1 MDENDFY
8 YYMDGRNA
16 RRPTRPPAP
25 VPISR
30 QVIVAPPP
38 AQLVPSP
45 QAAAPVAQPPM
56 QQPYGMPAYPPF
68 GGPQAPYG
76 MAPVPYREPA
86 YAQPAYAQPYG
97 MQPYGMQPYGAPA
110 MPYVGGMYGETPSV
124 LQAMFGKITLGQLVE
139 LGTQVYAA
147 AQKLP
152 TAPTA
157 VPDVGDNFANLITY
171 QSALAGHAKRDEQV
185 RTLGSLIGKLVG

>member
-16 RRPTRPPAP
+16 KRPARQPGP
-25 VPISR
+25 VPIGR
-30 QVIVAPPP
+30 QVIPPP
-38 AQLVPSP
+38 AQLVPASP
-45 QAAAPVAQPPM
+45 APMAAQPMPPTPP
-56 QQPYGMPAYPPF
+56 PYVMPSYPQS
-68 GGPQAPYG
+68 GAPQAPYG
-76 MAPVPYREPA
+76 MAQAPYGAPA
-86 YAQPAYAQPYG
+86 YGAPGFPAYG
-97 MQPYGMQPYGAPA
+97 MQPYAVPPMYYG
-110 MPYVGGMYGETPSV
+110 GGMYGETPSV

>member
-16 RRPTRPPAP
+16 KRPARQP

-30 QVIVAPPP
+30 QVIVAPPQQ
-38 AQLVPSP
+38 QLVSAAPSP
-45 QAAAPVAQPPM
+45 TPVAPTPMPPAVP
-56 QQPYGMPAYPPF
+56 PYGVPSYPPF
-68 GGPQAPYG
+68 AAPQAPYG
-76 MAPVPYREPA
+76 MAQV
-86 YAQPAYAQPYG
+86 
-97 MQPYGMQPYGAPA
+97 PYGAPA
-110 MPYVGGMYGETPSV
+110 YGAPGFPPYAMQPVGVPPMYYGGVYGETPSV